1 MNTDFLNPR
10 DIKSKTL
17 PELRQELGDLGLPK
31 YRAEQVY
38 RWLHRGVTDF
48 SQMSDLS
55 KALREE
61 LSQKYDLYSAQVE
74 RKQVSKDGTVKY
86 LFRLHDGEYVESV
99 LMHYHHGSSI
109 CISTQVGCKMN
120 CSFCATGKS
129 GFSRDLAASEILSQV
144 LAASLDAGERISH
157 IVLMGMGEPLDNYQN
172 VLRFLELFTS
182 PEGLN
187 VSMRHISLST
197 CGLVDKIYD
206 LADRKLQ
213 LTLSISLHAPND
225 EIRSR
230 TMPVNRRWNMEEL
243 LRACKY
249 YSDKTGRR
257 ISFEYA
263 MISGVNDMDWCA
275 RELAGRLW
283 GILAHVNLIPVND
296 VTGTGYKKSGL
307 DRQKRFVALLEE
319 RGVTATVRRTLGSDI
334 DASCGQL
341 RRKVEGG
348 TGHES

>member
-1 MNTDFLNPR
+1 MNTEFWNPK

-17 PELRQELGDLGLPK
+17 SEMQEELGALGLPK
-31 YRAEQVY
+31 YRALQVY

-55 KALREE
+55 IALREE
-61 LSQKYDLYSAQVE
+61 LSQRYFIAWAEVE
-74 RKQVSKDGTVKY
+74 QKRVSKDGTVKY
-86 LFRLHDGEYVESV
+86 LFRLPDGEYVESV
-99 LMHYHHGSSI
+99 LMHYHHGTSI

-120 CSFCATGKS
+120 CSFCATGQS
-129 GFSRDLAASEILSQV
+129 GFARNLAASEILSQV
-144 LAASLDAGERISH
+144 QAASLDAGERISH

-172 VLRFLELFTS
+172 VLRFLELVTS
-182 PEGLN
+182 QEGLN
-187 VSMRHISLST
+187 LSMRHISLST

-206 LADRKLQ
+206 LADKRLQ
-213 LTLSISLHAPND
+213 LTLSVSLHAPND

-230 TMPVNRRWNMEEL
+230 TMPVNKRWNMEEL
-243 LRACKY
+243 LKACKY

-275 RELAGRLW
+275 KELASRLR

-307 DRQKRFVALLEE
+307 DRQQRFVSLLEE

-334 DASCGQL
+334 EASCGQL
-341 RRKVEGG
+341 RRKVEGRDR
-348 TGHES
+348 T

>member
-1 MNTDFLNPR
+1 MSKEFLNSR

-17 PELRQELGDLGLPK
+17 AELREELGTLGLPK
-31 YRAEQVY
+31 YRADQVY
-38 RWLHRGVTDF
+38 SWLHRGVTDF
-48 SQMSDLS
+48 SQMSNLS
-55 KALREE
+55 KALRED
-61 LSQKYDLYSAQVE
+61 LAQRYDIAWAEIRQ
-74 RKQVSKDGTVKY
+74 KQVSKDGTVKY
-86 LFRLHDGEYVESV
+86 LFRLPDGEHVESV
-99 LMHYHHGSSI
+99 LMRYHHGTSI

-129 GFSRDLAASEILSQV
+129 GFSRNLSASEILSQV
-144 LAASLDAGERISH
+144 QAASLDEGERISH
-157 IVLMGMGEPLDNYQN
+157 IVLMGMGEPLDNYDN
-172 VLRFLELFTS
+172 VLRFLELVTS

-197 CGLVDKIYD
+197 CGLVDRIYD
-206 LADRKLQ
+206 LADKRLQ
-213 LTLSISLHAPND
+213 LTLSVSLHAPND

-230 TMPVNRRWNMEEL
+230 TMPVNRRWNMEQL
-243 LRACKY
+243 LKACKY
-249 YSDKTGRR
+249 YCERTGRR

-263 MISGVNDMDWCA
+263 MISGVDDMDWCA
-275 RELAGRLW
+275 KELASRLK

-307 DRQKRFVALLEE
+307 ERQKRFVSLLEE

-341 RRKVEGG
+341 RRKAEGG

>member
-1 MNTDFLNPR
+1 MNTEFLNPK

-17 PELRQELGDLGLPK
+17 SEMQEELGALGLPK
-31 YRAEQVY
+31 YRALQVY

-61 LSQKYDLYSAQVE
+61 LSQRYFIAWAEVE
-74 RKQVSKDGTVKY
+74 QKRVSKDGTVKY
-86 LFRLHDGEYVESV
+86 LFRLPDGEHVESV
-99 LMHYHHGSSI
+99 LMHYHHGTSI

-120 CSFCATGKS
+120 CSFCATGQS
-129 GFSRDLAASEILSQV
+129 GFARNLAASEILSQV
-144 LAASLDAGERISH
+144 QAASLDAGERISH

-172 VLRFLELFTS
+172 VLRFLELVTS
-182 PEGLN
+182 QEGLN
-187 VSMRHISLST
+187 LSMRHISLST

-206 LADRKLQ
+206 LADKRLQ
-213 LTLSISLHAPND
+213 LTLSVSLHAPND

-230 TMPVNRRWNMEEL
+230 TMPVNKRWNMEEL
-243 LRACKY
+243 LKACKY

-275 RELAGRLW
+275 KELASRLR

-307 DRQKRFVALLEE
+307 DRQQRFVSVLEE

-334 DASCGQL
+334 EASCGQL
-341 RRKVEGG
+341 RRKVEGRER
-348 TGHES
+348 T

>member
-1 MNTDFLNPR
+1 MSKEFLDSR

-17 PELRQELGDLGLPK
+17 AELREELGTLGLPK
-31 YRAEQVY
+31 YRADQVY
-38 RWLHRGVTDF
+38 SWLHRGVTDF
-48 SQMSDLS
+48 SQMSNLS
-55 KALREE
+55 KALRED
-61 LSQKYDLYSAQVE
+61 LSQRYDIAWAEIRQ
-74 RKQVSKDGTVKY
+74 KQVSKDGTVKY
-86 LFRLHDGEYVESV
+86 LFRLPDGEHVESV
-99 LMHYHHGSSI
+99 LMRYHHGTSI

-129 GFSRDLAASEILSQV
+129 GFSRNLSASEILSQV
-144 LAASLDAGERISH
+144 QAASLDEGERISH
-157 IVLMGMGEPLDNYQN
+157 IVLMGMGEPLDNYDN
-172 VLRFLELFTS
+172 VLRFLELVTS

-197 CGLVDKIYD
+197 CGLVDRIYD
-206 LADRKLQ
+206 LADKRLQ
-213 LTLSISLHAPND
+213 LTLSVSLHAPND

-230 TMPVNRRWNMEEL
+230 TMPVNRRWNMEQL
-243 LRACKY
+243 LKACKY
-249 YSDKTGRR
+249 YCERTGRR

-275 RELAGRLW
+275 KELASRLK

-307 DRQKRFVALLEE
+307 ERQKRFVSLLEE

-341 RRKVEGG
+341 RRKAEGG

>member
-1 MNTDFLNPR
+1 MNTEFLNPK

-17 PELRQELGDLGLPK
+17 SEMQEELGALGLPK
-31 YRAEQVY
+31 YRALQVY

-61 LSQKYDLYSAQVE
+61 LSQRYFIAWAEVE
-74 RKQVSKDGTVKY
+74 QKRVSKDGTVKY
-86 LFRLHDGEYVESV
+86 LFRLPDGEHVESV
-99 LMHYHHGSSI
+99 LMHYHHGTSI

-120 CSFCATGKS
+120 CSFCATGQS
-129 GFSRDLAASEILSQV
+129 GFARNLAASEILSQV
-144 LAASLDAGERISH
+144 QAASLDAGERISH

-172 VLRFLELFTS
+172 VLRFLELVTS
-182 PEGLN
+182 QEGMNL
-187 VSMRHISLST
+187 SMRHISLST

-206 LADRKLQ
+206 LADKRLQ
-213 LTLSISLHAPND
+213 LTLSVSLHAPND

-230 TMPVNRRWNMEEL
+230 TMPVNKRWNMEEL
-243 LRACKY
+243 LKACKY

-275 RELAGRLW
+275 KELASRLR

-307 DRQKRFVALLEE
+307 DRQQSFVSLLEE

-334 DASCGQL
+334 EASCGQL
-341 RRKVEGG
+341 RRKVEGRDR
-348 TGHES
+348 T

>member
-1 MNTDFLNPR
+1 MSKEFLDPR

-17 PELRQELGDLGLPK
+17 AELREELGTLGLPK
-31 YRAEQVY
+31 YRADQVY
-38 RWLHRGVTDF
+38 SWLHRGVTDF
-48 SQMSDLS
+48 SQMSNLS
-55 KALREE
+55 KALRE
-61 LSQKYDLYSAQVE
+61 DLAQRYTIAWAE
-74 RKQVSKDGTVKY
+74 IRQKQVSKDGTVKY
-86 LFRLHDGEYVESV
+86 LFRLPDGEHVESV
-99 LMHYHHGSSI
+99 LMRYHHGTSI

-129 GFSRDLAASEILSQV
+129 GFSRNLSASEILSQV
-144 LAASLDAGERISH
+144 QAASLDEGERISH
-157 IVLMGMGEPLDNYQN
+157 IVLMGMGEPLDNYDN
-172 VLRFLELFTS
+172 VLRFLELVTS

-197 CGLVDKIYD
+197 CGLVDRIYD
-206 LADRKLQ
+206 LADKRLQ
-213 LTLSISLHAPND
+213 LTLSVSLHAPND

-230 TMPVNRRWNMEEL
+230 TMPVNRRWNMEQL
-243 LRACKY
+243 LKACKY
-249 YSDKTGRR
+249 YCERTGRR

-275 RELAGRLW
+275 KELASRLK

-307 DRQKRFVALLEE
+307 ERQKRFVSLLEE

-341 RRKVEGG
+341 RRKAEGG

>member
-1 MNTDFLNPR
+1 M
-10 DIKSKTL
+10 
-17 PELRQELGDLGLPK
+17 GLPK
-31 YRAEQVY
+31 YRAQQVY

-55 KALREE
+55 RALRE
-61 LSQKYDLYSAQVE
+61 DLAQRYYIAWAQVE
-74 RKQVSKDGTVKY
+74 RKRVSQDGTVKY
-86 LFRLHDGEYVESV
+86 LFRLPDGEHVESV
-99 LMHYHHGSSI
+99 LMHYHHGTSI

-120 CSFCATGKS
+120 CSFCATGQS
-129 GFSRDLAASEILSQV
+129 GFARNLSPSEILSQV
-144 LAASLDAGERISH
+144 QAASVDAGERISH
-157 IVLMGMGEPLDNYQN
+157 IVLMGMGEPLDNYEN
-172 VLRFLELFTS
+172 VLRFLELVTS
-182 PEGLN
+182 EEGLN

-206 LADRKLQ
+206 LADKKLQ
-213 LTLSISLHAPND
+213 LTLSVSLHAPND

-230 TMPVNRRWNMEEL
+230 TMPVNKRWNMEQL
-243 LRACKY
+243 LKACKY
-249 YSDKTGRR
+249 YSTTTGRR

-275 RELAGRLW
+275 RELASRLR

-296 VTGTGYKKSGL
+296 VTGTGYKKSGIP
-307 DRQKRFVALLEE
+307 RQKRFVALLEE

-334 DASCGQL
+334 EASCGQL

>member
-1 MNTDFLNPR
+1 
-10 DIKSKTL
+10 
-17 PELRQELGDLGLPK
+17 
-31 YRAEQVY
+31 
-38 RWLHRGVTDF
+38 
-48 SQMSDLS
+48 
-55 KALREE
+55 
-61 LSQKYDLYSAQVE
+61 
-74 RKQVSKDGTVKY
+74 
-86 LFRLHDGEYVESV
+86 
-99 LMHYHHGSSI
+99 
-109 CISTQVGCKMN
+109 MN

-129 GFSRDLAASEILSQV
+129 GFSRNLSASEILSQV
-144 LAASLDAGERISH
+144 QAASLDEGERISH
-157 IVLMGMGEPLDNYQN
+157 IVLMGMGEPLDNYDN
-172 VLRFLELFTS
+172 VLRFLALVTS

-197 CGLVDKIYD
+197 CGLVDRIYD
-206 LADRKLQ
+206 LADKRLQ
-213 LTLSISLHAPND
+213 LTLSVSLHAPND

-230 TMPVNRRWNMEEL
+230 TMPVNRRWNMEQL
-243 LRACKY
+243 LKACKY
-249 YSDKTGRR
+249 YCERTGRR

-275 RELAGRLW
+275 KELASRLK

-307 DRQKRFVALLEE
+307 ERQKRFVSLLEE

-341 RRKVEGG
+341 RRKAEGG